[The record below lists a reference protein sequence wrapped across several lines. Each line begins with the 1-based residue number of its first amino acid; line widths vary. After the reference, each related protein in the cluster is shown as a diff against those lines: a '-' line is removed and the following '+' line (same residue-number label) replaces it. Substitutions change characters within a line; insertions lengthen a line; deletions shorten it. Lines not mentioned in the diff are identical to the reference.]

1 MNLIIYF
8 IREMCGNLYR
18 SKLLTMVSVI
28 TTGVLLFFLLILSL
42 VLLNIRNWIS
52 ASENQPQISVYF
64 DTKLTDNQEI
74 DLIESIN
81 SVANAEKSN
90 FISREESYEI
100 FQNIYGSQ
108 MLAAVDENPFPAVLE
123 LAFSKETESKKIN
136 LLSEKIGDFDGV
148 ESVVYSQEWLT
159 KLQDFRKSVSKGLV
173 VFAVIM
179 IVVVF
184 FTITNTIKLSVYARE
199 DMIRNMQYIGASGW
213 YIRTPFV
220 LEGIMQ
226 GILGAV
232 IAIAALIPVKLL
244 AGNFQFFWGNAQ
256 IFAGIVVFGAFL
268 GFFGSFFA
276 VKKFIKI

>member
-18 SKLLTMVSVI
+18 SKLLTTVSVI
-28 TTGVLLFFLLILSL
+28 TSGVLLFFLLVLSL
-42 VLLNIRNWIS
+42 VLLNIRHWIGGS
-52 ASENQPQISVYF
+52 DSQPQISVYF
-64 DTKLTDNQEI
+64 DTKLTPQQEI
-74 DLIESIN
+74 DLIATIN
-81 SVANAEKSN
+81 SVALPMSSN
-90 FISREESYEI
+90 FVSREESYEI
-100 FQNIYGSQ
+100 FKNLYGSE
-108 MLAAVDENPFPAVLE
+108 MLTAVDENPFPAVLE
-123 LAFSKETESKKIN
+123 LTFSNESESGKIN
-136 LLSEKIGDFDGV
+136 LLSQKIGDYDGV
-148 ESVVYSQEWLT
+148 ESVVYSQEWL
-159 KLQDFRKSVSKGLV
+159 KQLQNFRNSVSKGLA

-220 LEGIMQ
+220 LEGVVQ
-226 GILGAV
+226 GILGAM
-232 IAIAALIPVKLL
+232 IAILALIPVKMLM
-244 AGNFQFFWGNAQ
+244 GNFQFYWGNTQ
-256 IFAGIVVFGAFL
+256 FFAGIIIFGAFL